1 MEMDS
6 EKEISKKRKLI
17 ILLRN
22 FKLWALDNV
31 ITNFCEINVAEK
43 RYEIVSSNTCVS
55 PMMFVYSNSVK
66 YSYTVVVLN
75 THKADGHLIIE
86 IVIV

>member
-1 MEMDS
+1 MLQ
-6 EKEISKKRKLI
+6 KKK
-17 ILLRN
+17 
-22 FKLWALDNV
+22 
-31 ITNFCEINVAEK
+31 
-43 RYEIVSSNTCVS
+43 YEIASSNTCVS